1 MYIDY
6 SKITTKVLEQIY
18 NDNKDD
24 IEVLFQITNRY
35 INERINDTIVLRN
48 LKKLETIEDSHFQCR
63 VKLIIAKYCLNKDNL
78 KEAKM
83 YLEQVKSSGDYKY
96 STIAMNRLRDLNKR
110 IDNGLPRFMD
120 IYKEA
125 KAYSQYH
132 QYEEALK
139 RYEKCLDIDPN
150 NLFVMNEMAYA
161 YTELGCYDKA
171 CKCYSCLFS
180 GSDKD
185 KNLGVIGLTKIAI
198 LEGDYNKAY
207 GLINELK
214 IITLK
219 DQEIKDNLLA
229 SIFYLKGDYEKE
241 LTYLS

>member
-6 SKITTKVLEQIY
+6 SKITTKFLEQIY

-110 IDNGLPRFMD
+110 IDNGLPKFMD

-125 KAYSQYH
+125 KVYSQYH
-132 QYEEALK
+132 QYKEALK
-139 RYEKCLDIDPN
+139 RYENCLDIDPN
-150 NLFVMNEMAYA
+150 NLFVMNEMAYL
-161 YTELGCYDKA
+161 YTELGNYDKA
-171 CKCYSCLFS
+171 CECYSCLF
-180 GSDKD
+180 
-185 KNLGVIGLTKIAI
+185 
-198 LEGDYNKAY
+198 
-207 GLINELK
+207 
-214 IITLK
+214 
-219 DQEIKDNLLA
+219 
-229 SIFYLKGDYEKE
+229 
-241 LTYLS
+241 